1 MTVDKPAL
9 EGFALTS
16 SRRTASG
23 ELVLWR
29 SPDVVVQPGQFVVV
43 WGDQAADVQLLLGM
57 LSGLVEP
64 AGGVVRIDGEAMEDL
79 PRSKRAS
86 LRAQKLGFLFRQPKL
101 LPDLNVLDNVVLP
114 GRYSGTS
121 RRAAQERGRALLGR
135 LGLAHSLRQR
145 PSALTPLQG
154 QLVVLARA
162 LLNRPAIVLADE
174 PTACLSAED
183 ADLFLSLLHEVCQEE
198 NVAVLLGTTRRFLAE
213 GGTEEWPRLA
223 QSAAVTTI
231 HLPVTSEPLLA
242 LPGTISQA
250 DLFTDL
256 YETEIFPLLRP
267 VAPALDL
274 VFKPLLYT
282 AAVAVVIVFL
292 TFFSLRMAQAGQAG
306 QSLDLARGVSNAFQ
320 ESLSYLG
327 GILHGDLGSYHSQLG
342 YFYWTDV
349 ERPLSEAVRR
359 TVDKS
364 LVLLLL
370 SMALGAV
377 IGVPLGLAAA
387 MVRHRR
393 FSLFFLV
400 AAIVGVSTPSF
411 FFALLLQMLEITVY
425 KRTGV
430 ALLPVGGFGWDSH
443 IVLPALVLAA
453 RPIAQ
458 VARVSFVALAQV
470 LDADYVRTAHAKG
483 LPLSGVLFRH
493 ALRNAGVPILA
504 AVGTSLRFS
513 LSSLPVVE
521 VIFQWNGMGDLLL
534 QAIRAQNVS
543 LAATLILILGV
554 FFVLIEVALDLIY
567 RWIDPRMREEKS
579 GLYVQ
584 RSWVDM
590 LSGSWSSLREIPGRL
605 ESIIPT
611 TKEFKEKLVPR
622 ASRPESTRPIT
633 REQQQRDAKIKH
645 ERRRAWIQ
653 STAGS
658 LPFTLGAVV
667 LIALVVMVVFGQQIA
682 PYSPYSPTTS
692 LTTESGELAFA
703 PFAPSAQFLLGTD
716 AQGRDILTL
725 LLYGA
730 RRTLSLAFFAVVARV
745 LLGTV
750 LGALSG
756 WFSDSLLDRTL
767 TGLTQVIAAFPSLL
781 LAMVLIYA
789 FGIRQGLWVFALALS
804 LIGWGEVAQFVRGQV
819 MHIREQDYIEG
830 ALATGLGDVQLLARH
845 VLPNLV
851 PSLVILACLEMG
863 GVLMILGE
871 LGFIG
876 VFIGGGWRTVSAADS
891 LVTYFDVPEWG
902 VMLSATWRTFRSYPW
917 MTFYPA
923 LAFTLAILGFNL
935 FGEGLRR
942 LTERLTLSMHRLI
955 NRYTIA
961 VALGLGALLLLA
973 AEGTRSWPQFTT
985 AASRFNTERAMAD
998 VRYLSSSEMNGR
1010 GIDTPE
1016 LDAASDYIAE
1026 QFAALDLQPAGA
1038 MVEGKLTYFSQS
1050 NLQYRSLLS
1059 QPSLKLLDGSGQV
1072 LLPLAYR
1079 HDYAEMPDATSTLRD
1094 YKGEVICVGL
1104 SPDSRGGWPE
1114 SMEVSAGEIRNAVV
1128 LLPSGG
1134 LPYAVSNLA
1143 LHGAVLV
1150 VAYDDGYI
1158 TRRQSPASSQL
1169 TGPWFSSASP
1179 PIFYVSPQV
1188 ADAILNHAG
1197 YSLDEVRQRQVGL
1210 QPDEGFALR
1219 TGVQAAVDIAISP
1232 TKVASPRNVQAFIP
1246 GNDDRLDNELVMVL
1260 AYYDGQGRD
1269 LDGTLYPGAN
1279 GNASGV
1285 AVMLEVARVLKEAD
1299 YQPRRTIMY
1308 VAWAGGELY
1317 QPPDFWGILR
1327 ERPGFLESYRIAA
1340 AIDLRMVGEGSGNA
1354 LLLDRGTSNRLTE
1367 ALLQAARR
1375 SKVSASTLGK
1385 GPYGVYEFLYQ
1396 APERKI
1402 PYIFLTWDG
1411 SGDNVHRP
1419 EDAIESIQPDKL
1431 GDAGRAVALAV
1442 MYLGHEKE
1450 Y

>member
-9 EGFALTS
+9 EAFALTK
-16 SRRTASG
+16 SRRAASG
-23 ELVLWR
+23 ELYLWC
-29 SPDVVVQPGQFVVV
+29 SPDIVVQPGQFVVV
-43 WGDQAADVQLLLGM
+43 LGDHATDVQLLLGV
-57 LSGLVEP
+57 LSGLLEP
-64 AGGVVRIDGEAMEDL
+64 TGGIVRIDGEAVEDL
-79 PRSKRAS
+79 PRPKRAS
-86 LRAQKLGFLFRQPKL
+86 LRARKVGFLFRQPKL
-101 LPDLNVLDNVVLP
+101 LTGLNVLDNVALAR
-114 GRYSGTS
+114 RYTGAS
-121 RRAAQERGRALLGR
+121 RPAAQERGRALLER
-135 LGLAHSLRQR
+135 LGLGGTLRQK
-145 PSALTPLQG
+145 PATLTPLQG

-162 LLNRPAIVLADE
+162 LLNHPSVVLADE
-174 PTACLSAED
+174 PTACLAPEE
-183 ADLFLSLLHEVCQEE
+183 ADLFLTLLQEVCQEE
-198 NVAVLLGTTRRFLAE
+198 RVAVLLGTSQS
-213 GGTEEWPRLA
+213 RLTH
-223 QSAAVTTI
+223 SAAATI
-231 HLPVTSEPLLA
+231 HLPTTPEPLRA
-242 LPGTISQA
+242 TPESISPS
-250 DLFTDL
+250 DLFADL

-274 VFKPLLYT
+274 LVKPLLYT
-282 AAVAVVIVFL
+282 AAVALVIVFL

-306 QSLDLARGVSNAFQ
+306 QSLDLARGVSDAFQ
-320 ESLSYLG
+320 ESLQYLG
-327 GILHGDLGSYHSQLG
+327 GILHGDLGSYRSSVGL
-342 YFYWTDV
+342 FYWTDV
-349 ERPLSEAVRR
+349 ERPLGEAVRR
-359 TVDKS
+359 TMDRS

-370 SMALGAV
+370 SMVLGAV

-387 MVRHRR
+387 LVRHRR
-393 FSLFFLV
+393 SSLVFLA

-411 FFALLLQMLEITVY
+411 FLALLLQILEITFY
-425 KRTGV
+425 RRTGV
-430 ALLPVGGFGWDSH
+430 ALFPVGGFGWDNH

-458 VARVSFVALAQV
+458 VSRVSFVALAEV
-470 LDADYVRTAHAKG
+470 LDADYIRTAHAKG
-483 LPLSGVLFRH
+483 LSLSQVLSRH
-493 ALRNAGVPILA
+493 ALRNAGVPILTA
-504 AVGTSLRFS
+504 LGTSLRFS

-521 VIFQWNGMGDLLL
+521 VIFQWGGMGDLLL
-534 QAIRAQNVS
+534 QAIRNQDVN
-543 LAATLILILGV
+543 LAATLILILGI
-554 FFVLIEVALDLIY
+554 FFVLVHVALDLIY
-567 RWIDPRMREEKS
+567 RWIDPRMREQKS
-579 GLYVQ
+579 GLRVQ

-590 LSGSWSSLREIPGRL
+590 LSGSWSSLREIPDKL
-605 ESIIPT
+605 ESIIPGMS
-611 TKEFKEKLVPR
+611 KERKKELARHVP
-622 ASRPESTRPIT
+622 RPESSQPISQEE
-633 REQQQRDAKIKH
+633 RQHDAKIKQ

-658 LPFTLGAVV
+658 LPFALGAVILV
-667 LIALVVMVVFGQQIA
+667 ALLITVVVGQQIA

-703 PFAPSAQFLLGTD
+703 PFRPSAQFLLGTD

-756 WFSDSLLDRTL
+756 WFPDSLLDRAL
-767 TGLTQVIAAFPSLL
+767 TGMTQVIAAFPSLL

-804 LIGWGEVAQFVRGQV
+804 LIGWGEVSQFVRGQV

-876 VFIGGGWRTVSAADS
+876 VFIGGGWRTVSATDS
-891 LVTYFDVPEWG
+891 LLTYFDVPEWG

-917 MTFYPA
+917 MTFFPA

-942 LTERLTLSMHRLI
+942 LTERLTLTMHRII

-961 VALGLGALLLLA
+961 AALGLGALLLLA

-985 AASRFNTERAMAD
+985 GASRFDAERAMAD
-998 VRYLSSSEMNGR
+998 IRYLSSPELAGR
-1010 GIDTPE
+1010 GVDTPE
-1016 LDAASDYIAE
+1016 LDAAGDYIAE
-1026 QFAALDLQPAGA
+1026 QFAALGLQPAGA
-1038 MVEGKLTYFSQS
+1038 MVEGKLTYFTRSGVE
-1050 NLQYRSLLS
+1050 YRSLES
-1059 QPSLKLLDGSGQV
+1059 EPSLELLDRSGQV
-1072 LLPLAYR
+1072 LLPLTYR
-1079 HDYAEMPDATSTLRD
+1079 NDYAEMPDATSTLRD
-1094 YKGEVICVGL
+1094 YKGEVICVCL
-1104 SPDSRGGWPE
+1104 SPDSRTGWPE
-1114 SMEVSAGEIRNAVV
+1114 SMEVGVGEVRNAVI

-1150 VAYDDGYI
+1150 VAYDDDYI
-1158 TRRQSPASSQL
+1158 TRRQLPASSQL
-1169 TGPWFSSASP
+1169 TGPWYSSSSP
-1179 PIFYVSPQV
+1179 PIFYISPQV
-1188 ADAILNHAG
+1188 ADAILSSAG
-1197 YSLDEVRQRQVGL
+1197 YSLDQVLQRQDRL
-1210 QPDEGFALR
+1210 QPGEGFALR
-1219 TGVQAAVDIAISP
+1219 TGVEASVDIAISAP
-1232 TKVASPRNVQAFIP
+1232 KISSPRNIQAYIP
-1246 GNDDRLDNELVMVL
+1246 GSDDALDNELVMVL
-1260 AYYDGQGRD
+1260 AHYDGQGRD

-1279 GNASGV
+1279 DNASGV
-1285 AVMLEVARVLKEAD
+1285 AIMLEVARVLKEAD

-1317 QPPDFWGILR
+1317 RPPDFWGMLR

-1340 AIDLRMVGEGSGNA
+1340 AIDLRVLGEGAGDT
-1354 LLLDRGTSNRLTE
+1354 LLLDRGSSNRLIE
-1367 ALLQAARR
+1367 ALQQAARR
-1375 SKVSASTLGK
+1375 SKVSASTLGE
-1385 GPYGVYEFLYQ
+1385 GPYGVYGSLYQ

-1402 PYIFLTWDG
+1402 PYVFLTWDG

-1419 EDAIESIQPDKL
+1419 EDTIESIQPGRL
-1431 GDAGRAVALAV
+1431 GDAGRVVALAV